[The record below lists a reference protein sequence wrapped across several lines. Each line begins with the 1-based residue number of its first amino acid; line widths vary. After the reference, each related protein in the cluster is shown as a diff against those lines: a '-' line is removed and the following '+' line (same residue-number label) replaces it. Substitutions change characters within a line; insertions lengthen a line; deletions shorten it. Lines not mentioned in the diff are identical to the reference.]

1 MTTVESLTILSRGPL
16 MVQLGHGYA
25 LSTQQE
31 MDEKLGQPYQN
42 IFVGDA
48 ERDRVKDAAY
58 AAINQASYFGD
69 KKQFSF
75 ETYVTIHQE
84 AYEDLE

>member
-1 MTTVESLTILSRGPL
+1 
-16 MVQLGHGYA
+16 
-25 LSTQQE
+25 
-31 MDEKLGQPYQN
+31 
-42 IFVGDA
+42 
-48 ERDRVKDAAY
+48 VKDAAY
-58 AAINQASYFGD
+58 AAINQARYFGD